1 MRKLELSIDDSSSVP
16 KYIQVVKAIKG
27 LITSETLKYGDK
39 IPSINNLS
47 ADYYLSRDTVE
58 KAYLILKKQG
68 IIESVRGKGYYIS
81 HNSVLSKSKILL
93 LFNKLSA
100 YKKEI
105 YNSLAIQLED
115 RADIVFYVYHCEY
128 SLFKKIL
135 EQQKDSYDYYVIM
148 PHFKKDC
155 EPKAIELIN
164 KLPTEKLVILDHQ
177 LEGIEGFFGGVFQ
190 DFKLDIYL
198 ALKQLKS
205 RLGKYKKLI
214 LVFPFHS
221 SYPYPEQILL
231 GFKKFAVEE
240 NYNFEIIPEIGVDLK
255 PLKGEAY
262 VLIEENDLVHLIK
275 KVREIKDLKIGKN
288 LGILSYNETPL
299 KEVLQK
305 GITVIS
311 TDFEAM
317 GKQTAEMILKKEG
330 KMIKNEF
337 KVIVRESL

>member
-1 MRKLELSIDDSSSVP
+1 
-16 KYIQVVKAIKG
+16 
-27 LITSETLKYGDK
+27 
-39 IPSINNLS
+39 
-47 ADYYLSRDTVE
+47 
-58 KAYLILKKQG
+58 
-68 IIESVRGKGYYIS
+68 
-81 HNSVLSKSKILL
+81 
-93 LFNKLSA
+93 
-100 YKKEI
+100 
-105 YNSLAIQLED
+105 
-115 RADIVFYVYHCEY
+115 
-128 SLFKKIL
+128 
-135 EQQKDSYDYYVIM
+135 
-148 PHFKKDC
+148 
-155 EPKAIELIN
+155 
-164 KLPTEKLVILDHQ
+164 
-177 LEGIEGFFGGVFQ
+177 
-190 DFKLDIYL
+190 
-198 ALKQLKS
+198 LKS

-317 GKQTAEMILKKEG
+317 GKQTAEIILKKEG

>member
-1 MRKLELSIDDSSSVP
+1 MKLDLSVDESSSVP
-16 KYIQVVKAIKG
+16 KYIQIVKSIKS
-27 LITSETLKYGDK
+27 LITSGTLKYGDK

-68 IIESVRGKGYYIS
+68 IIESVRGKGYYIC
-81 HNSVLSKSKILL
+81 HNSVLSKFKILL

-135 EQQKDSYDYYVIM
+135 EQQKEPYDYYIIM

-155 EPKAIELIN
+155 EQKAIELIN
-164 KLPTEKLVILDHQ
+164 QLPKEKLIVLDHQ
-177 LEGIEGFFGGVFQ
+177 LDGIEGCFGVVYQ
-190 DFKLDIYL
+190 DFKMDIYT

-205 RLGKYKKLI
+205 RLEKYKKLV
-214 LVFPFHS
+214 LVFPSHS
-221 SYPYPEQILL
+221 SYPYPEHILV

-240 NYNFEIIPEIGVDLK
+240 NYDFEIIPEIKIDVK
-255 PLKGEAY
+255 PAKGEAY
-262 VLIEENDLVHLIK
+262 VIIEENDLVHLIK

-305 GITVIS
+305 GITVIT
-311 TDFEAM
+311 TDFAAM
-317 GKQTAEMILKKEG
+317 GKLTADMILQKEG
-330 KMIKNEF
+330 KKVKNEF
-337 KVIVRESL
+337 KVIVRTSL